1 MLQHIDVALLPHC
14 GFVVDTQQLRMESS
28 LEMFVVTG
36 TFTAAITSLFPLKSK
51 PVQEIIMSMSWL
63 VQPYAIQHTAQ
74 VIYFHEF
81 FLHINDVCVSV
92 H

>member
-1 MLQHIDVALLPHC
+1 
-14 GFVVDTQQLRMESS
+14 MELS

-36 TFTAAITSLFPLKSK
+36 TFTAAITSLFPSKSK
-51 PVQEIIMSMSWL
+51 PVQEIIMSMSWF
-63 VQPYAIQHTAQ
+63 QPYAIQHTAQ